1 MIVYVLVDT
10 RTHRLIPAMNTD
22 RAWSSPSLEA
32 AILNGEA
39 WGGLAVPLDVWRAV
53 ADRVAAGELAVSKK
67 SGRHEALI
75 TLRPR
80 A

>member
-1 MIVYVLVDT
+1 MIAYVLVDT

-32 AILNGEA
+32 AIANGEL
-39 WGGLAVPLDVWRAV
+39 WGGLAIPLDVWRAV
-53 ADRVAAGELAVSKK
+53 AAKVAAGELVISKK
-67 SGRHEALI
+67 NGRHEALL